1 MNLSG
6 FSITSPICHL
16 IHFFVLVFRC
26 ENLDT
31 SYFYT
36 FQVLFECFFLLHS
49 NLPKWLN
56 FLTRVFTILIS
67 SLWFGLTFALGT
79 FHSALS
85 LNYTSSSGVFGKITQ
100 EEKNMGDGLTVH
112 EQ

>member
-6 FSITSPICHL
+6 LSITSPVCHL

-36 FQVLFECFFLLHS
+36 
-49 NLPKWLN
+49 

-85 LNYTSSSGVFGKITQ
+85 LNYALWS
-100 EEKNMGDGLTVH
+100 N
-112 EQ
+112 